1 MGSIQ
6 WNQGNED
13 IGFALN
19 PQMYEQIMIHQP
31 AFNQNMQGFAG
42 LNEPYMPQMNMDQID
57 EMMLNNQADQHQNNV
72 LFSHTAFEEASPVD
86 VEDHK
91 QHLVI

>member
-1 MGSIQ
+1 MKLLYDTSSQGTASQYSQLGSDSQQYQSDAVQPMGSIQ

-31 AFNQNMQGFAG
+31 AFNQN
-42 LNEPYMPQMNMDQID
+42 I
-57 EMMLNNQADQHQNNV
+57 
-72 LFSHTAFEEASPVD
+72 
-86 VEDHK
+86 
-91 QHLVI
+91 